1 MDYEVV
7 GWKKT
12 PVFVWVKADHVGDAL
27 RIGRRQIR
35 DGLGQPGEGSLSDD
49 WDVADDT
56 GEPIINIIDGRIH
69 YWQEVDG

>member
-1 MDYEVV
+1 
-7 GWKKT
+7 
-12 PVFVWVKADHVGDAL
+12 
-27 RIGRRQIR
+27 
-35 DGLGQPGEGSLSDD
+35 LSDD